1 VVDFF
6 EKAPISLTL
15 GVTWSAIMSNLPFVI
30 RNERQFKALTGL
42 PRNIFNTLLQEFE
55 KSLKDV
61 ASHRD
66 RKRKKPRQR
75 KSGGGRKGVLS
86 TPEQKLFF
94 ILFYL
99 KIYPTFD
106 VLGALFGLSPPK
118 AEENVNKLLPVL
130 KKAEQQLHVLPHRHF
145 KPTAPSEQDSEN
157 TQKII
162 IDATERPL
170 CRPHHARKQK
180 NYYSGKNH
188 RHTLKNTVIADLN
201 GGIAVVGPTVPG
213 RRHDFK
219 LLKDE
224 LDPNEPGL
232 SSVEAWV
239 DLGYQG
245 IESQY
250 PTLHCI
256 HIPHKK
262 PRKSKNNPN
271 PTLTPQQKKENRAI
285 SRIRVAIEHLIGDM
299 KSFQIL
305 VTKFRN
311 RITNMADQVV
321 LVVAGLCNFK
331 NSYVVQ

>member
-1 VVDFF
+1 
-6 EKAPISLTL
+6 
-15 GVTWSAIMSNLPFVI
+15 MSNLPFII

-42 PRNIFNTLLQEFE
+42 PRKIFDTLLQAFE

-66 RKRKKPRQR
+66 RKRTTPRQR

-99 KIYPTFD
+99 KNYPTFD
-106 VLGALFGLSPPK
+106 VLGALFDLSPPK

-130 KKAEQQLHVLPHRHF
+130 KQAEQQLHVLPHRHF
-145 KPTAPSEQDSEN
+145 KPTASSEQASEN

-180 NYYSGKNH
+180 NYYSGKTH
-188 RHTLKNTVIADLN
+188 RHTLKNTVIAELN

-250 PTLHCI
+250 PTFHRI

-262 PRKSKNNPN
+262 PRKSKNNPT

-311 RITNMADQVV
+311 RITNMADEVV
-321 LVVAGLCNFK
+321 LVVAGLCNLK

>member
-1 VVDFF
+1 
-6 EKAPISLTL
+6 
-15 GVTWSAIMSNLPFVI
+15 MSKLPFII

-42 PRNIFNTLLQEFE
+42 PRKIFDTLLQAFE

-66 RKRKKPRQR
+66 RKRTIPRQR

-99 KIYPTFD
+99 KNYPTFD
-106 VLGALFGLSPPK
+106 VLGALFDLSPPK

-130 KKAEQQLHVLPHRHF
+130 KQAEQQLHVLPHRHF
-145 KPTAPSEQDSEN
+145 KPTASSEQASEN

-180 NYYSGKNH
+180 NYYSGKTH
-188 RHTLKNTVIADLN
+188 RHTLKNTVIAELN

-250 PTLHCI
+250 PTFHRI

-262 PRKSKNNPN
+262 PRKSKTNPT
-271 PTLTPQQKKENRAI
+271 PTLTPQQNKENRAI

-321 LVVAGLCNFK
+321 LVVAGLCNLK

>member
-1 VVDFF
+1 
-6 EKAPISLTL
+6 
-15 GVTWSAIMSNLPFVI
+15 MSNLPFVI

-55 KSLKDV
+55 KSLKVV
-61 ASHRD
+61 ALHRD

-75 KSGGGRKGVLS
+75 KSGGGRKAVLS

-106 VLGALFGLSPPK
+106 VLGALFELSPPK

-130 KKAEQQLHVLPHRHF
+130 KKAEQQLRVLPHRHF
-145 KPTAPSEQDSEN
+145 KPTAPSEQNSEN

-170 CRPHHARKQK
+170 CRPHHARQQK
-180 NYYSGKNH
+180 NYYSGKTH
-188 RHTLKNTVIADLN
+188 RHTLKNTVIADVN
-201 GGIAVVGPTVPG
+201 RGIPVVGPTVPG

-239 DLGYQG
+239 ELGYQG

-250 PTLHCI
+250 PAFHRI

-285 SRIRVAIEHLIGDM
+285 SRVRVAIEHLIGDM

-311 RITNMADQVV
+311 RITNMADEVV
-321 LVVAGLCNFK
+321 LVVAGLCNLK

>member
-1 VVDFF
+1 
-6 EKAPISLTL
+6 
-15 GVTWSAIMSNLPFVI
+15 MSNLPFVI

-55 KSLKDV
+55 KALKDV

-75 KSGGGRKGVLS
+75 KSGGGRQGVLS

-106 VLGALFGLSPPK
+106 VLGALFDLSPPK

-130 KKAEQQLHVLPHRHF
+130 KKAEQQWHVLPHRHF
-145 KPTAPSEQDSEN
+145 KPTAPSEQASEN

-162 IDATERPL
+162 IDATERPR
-170 CRPHHARKQK
+170 CRPHHARLQK

-201 GGIAVVGPTVPG
+201 GGIAVIGPTVPG

-250 PTLHCI
+250 PTFHRI

-262 PRKSKNNPN
+262 PRKSKSNPN
-271 PTLTPQQKKENRAI
+271 PTLTPQQKRENRAI

-321 LVVAGLCNFK
+321 LVVAGLCNLK